1 MHSRQQAS
9 TAAGAFS
16 ARRRLMFAAL
26 LLAAAVVFA
35 GCAQTY
41 YRIRLPEGSAPVGE
55 AARQENAAGGFSE
68 MPSGAVPGTR
78 VLAVGDNARLTLTS
92 GRRAKGLVRAV
103 GDTIVLQSVRRNT
116 TYADV
121 IPARTVTRVELA
133 GKPMTPI
140 EKSIM
145 VLGVPVLAGFLAL
158 GAWLALVGSHME

>member
-1 MHSRQQAS
+1 MVL
-9 TAAGAFS
+9 G
-16 ARRRLMFAAL
+16 
-26 LLAAAVVFA
+26 

-41 YRIRLPEGSAPVGE
+41 YRVRLPDGRASVEE
-55 AARQENAAGGFSE
+55 AAPQEGAVGTFTE
-68 MPSGAVPGTR
+68 TPIGAVPGTR

-103 GDTIVLQSVRRNT
+103 GDTILLQGVHRNA
-116 TYADV
+116 TYIDV

-145 VLGVPVLAGFLAL
+145 FLGVPALVGVFIFAG
-158 GAWLALVGSHME
+158 WLALAGSGLD